1 MTTPQPL
8 GDRSQSDSASVSS
21 NNPEASG
28 ELTAVVDD
36 LLNQLNTK
44 FNSISSELLS
54 KMDDMSRRLDNLEAT
69 IQGGDGTK
77 GSGSGK

>member
-1 MTTPQPL
+1 MATPQPL
-8 GDRSQSDSASVSS
+8 ADRAASDNNSLNS
-21 NNPEASG
+21 NSEGSG

-44 FNSISSELLS
+44 FTTISSELLS

-69 IQGGDGTK
+69 IQAGDGSK
-77 GSGSGK
+77 PSGSGK

>member
-1 MTTPQPL
+1 MATPQPL
-8 GDRSQSDSASVSS
+8 GERTQSDSASVVSS
-21 NNPEASG
+21 NPESSG

-44 FNSISSELLS
+44 FTTISSELLN

-69 IQGGDGTK
+69 IQGGEGSK